1 MRAWHG
7 IAAWMASLGL
17 AAHAGEGPEF
27 APKAQAATAAAAISS
42 AAAVSSAP
50 ALAPPAAA
58 PRNLL
63 APFTAVRNPLPDLAP
78 AHEETKVRGPH
89 GACESPTVDVCYDLS
104 EGRVVFRP
112 ARRYMPK
119 LGELQPDSVSLR
131 PNRITF
137 RYTFK

>member
-1 MRAWHG
+1 MR
-7 IAAWMASLGL
+7 ASLGIAGLL
-17 AAHAGEGPEF
+17 ATLGLGAHAGEGFDF
-27 APKAQAATAAAAISS
+27 APKAQAATSS
-42 AAAVSSAP
+42 AAFSSTAAVSSAP

-58 PRNLL
+58 PHNVL

-78 AHEETKVRGPH
+78 TREETKVRGPR

-112 ARRYMPK
+112 VRKYMPK
-119 LGELQPDSVSLR
+119 LGEFEPDSVSLR
-131 PNRITF
+131 PNRVTF